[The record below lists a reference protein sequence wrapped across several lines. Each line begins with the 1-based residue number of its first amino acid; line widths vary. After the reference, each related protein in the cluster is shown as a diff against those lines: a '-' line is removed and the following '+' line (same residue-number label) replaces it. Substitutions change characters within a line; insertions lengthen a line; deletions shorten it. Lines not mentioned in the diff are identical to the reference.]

1 MQGAGDLFQ
10 NLTHF
15 QEQPEEKERRGAN
28 FLIVK
33 ENKGRLTF
41 RTKRAP
47 LQMRGQESANWS
59 EKIGEMTHQLENV
72 QNQLQRKDHECLT
85 VQKKFQQLQNEVSFL
100 QRQREEQCQ
109 EVEEM
114 RRQNNNWRKERRVPM
129 IGLSAVMKF

>member
-1 MQGAGDLFQ
+1 M
-10 NLTHF
+10 THF

-47 LQMRGQESANWS
+47 LQMRGQESANCS
-59 EKIGEMTHQLENV
+59 EKISEMTHQLENV